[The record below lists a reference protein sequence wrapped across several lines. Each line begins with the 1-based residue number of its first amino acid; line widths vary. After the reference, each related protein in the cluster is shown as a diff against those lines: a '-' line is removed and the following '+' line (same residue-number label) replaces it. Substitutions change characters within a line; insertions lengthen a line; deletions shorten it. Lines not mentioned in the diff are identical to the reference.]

1 MSNADVDF
9 AVHITGQMGWELA
22 RSDFEFMMELE
33 PKGCFVLS
41 EDSEKIG
48 IATAVSFG
56 KIAWF
61 GNLIVNESKRGRGA
75 GSLLVNHSFK
85 YLKSKKVETVG
96 LYAYMER
103 ISFYKRLGFKPDL
116 EFMVLKGTAF
126 PSPSSRDVTQAGKKD
141 IEEIV
146 EFDRAFLGESR
157 KKMLEPI
164 LSDPDNLCYIS
175 TENEKIVGYS
185 VAKVFRGM
193 AELGPLLCE
202 KGRDSTAMALLKTTL
217 NGLKGLEVSLFVPE
231 KEDQILSMLAK
242 NGFRESF
249 KVERMFHGPP
259 VGLDWV
265 YMAESLERG

>member
-1 MSNADVDF
+1 MSSTDFDF
-9 AVHITGQMGWELA
+9 AVQITDQTEWGLA
-22 RSDFEFMMELE
+22 KSDFEFMMELE

-48 IATAVSFG
+48 IATTISFG

-61 GNLIVNESKRGRGA
+61 GNLIVNDSKRGRGG
-75 GSLLVNHSFK
+75 GSLLVNHSLK
-85 YLKSKKVETVG
+85 YLKSKRVDTVG
-96 LYAYMER
+96 LYAYTER
-103 ISFYKRLGFKPDL
+103 IPFYKRLGFEPDL

-126 PSPSSRDVTQAGKKD
+126 LSPSSRDVTQAGRKD

-175 TENEKIVGYS
+175 AENEKIVGYS

-202 KGRDSTAMALLKTTL
+202 KGRNSTAMALLKTTL
-217 NGLKGLEVSLFVPE
+217 NSLKGVEVSLFVPE
-231 KEDQILSMLAK
+231 KEDAILSMLTK

-259 VGLDWV
+259 VGLDWI

>member
-1 MSNADVDF
+1 
-9 AVHITGQMGWELA
+9 L
-22 RSDFEFMMELE
+22 
-33 PKGCFVLS
+33 
-41 EDSEKIG
+41 
-48 IATAVSFG
+48 
-56 KIAWF
+56 
-61 GNLIVNESKRGRGA
+61 
-75 GSLLVNHSFK
+75 K

-103 ISFYKRLGFKPDL
+103 IPFYKRLGFKPDL
-116 EFMVLKGTAF
+116 DFIVLKGTAF
-126 PSPSSRDVTQAGKKD
+126 SSPLSKDVTQAEEND
-141 IEEIV
+141 IKEIV
-146 EFDRAFLGESR
+146 EFDCAFLGESR
-157 KKMLEPI
+157 EKMIEPI

-202 KGRDSTAMALLKTTL
+202 KRRNSTAMALLKTTL
-217 NGLKGLEVSLFVPE
+217 NSLKGLEVSLFVPE
-231 KEDQILSMLAK
+231 KEDAILSMLTK
-242 NGFRESF
+242 NGFRQSF